1 MIDKERG
8 NIVKM
13 DRHMYVKV
21 AFHGN
26 TLLDTKTRTETYG
39 YESYAKKQIHA
50 ELFRGSNRAQ
60 SSDLQT
66 CDADD

>member
-39 YESYAKKQIHA
+39 YESY
-50 ELFRGSNRAQ
+50 SNANSCKIVSGIQ
-60 SSDLQT
+60 S
-66 CDADD
+66 CIFI